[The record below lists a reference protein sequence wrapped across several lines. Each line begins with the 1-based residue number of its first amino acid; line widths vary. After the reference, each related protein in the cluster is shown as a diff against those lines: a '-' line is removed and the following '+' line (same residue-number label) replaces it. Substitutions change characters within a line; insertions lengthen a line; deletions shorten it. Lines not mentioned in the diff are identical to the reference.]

1 LMLRCVEAG
10 QELTYVPIAGAT
22 RRGKRPPKLE
32 PVKRNAN
39 PKTQTPPRS

>member
-32 PVKRNAN
+32 PVKRGVNA
-39 PKTQTPPRS
+39 KTPTPPR